1 MVQGVLSF
9 SDVAIEFSK
18 EEWECLDLAQ
28 RGLYRDVMLENYNNL
43 VPVDFTVSKPDL
55 DTCLE
60 QRKDLWKGKKEETEE
75 KHPYLVN
82 CLEQRKDPRKRK
94 KEETANNHP

>member
-1 MVQGVLSF
+1 MLLVYQGVLSF

-43 VPVDFTVSKPDL
+43 VPVGKNIFVSEFIGHPQGSFSV
-55 DTCLE
+55 CLE
-60 QRKDLWKGKKEETEE
+60 GMSALCE
-75 KHPYLVN
+75 
-82 CLEQRKDPRKRK
+82 
-94 KEETANNHP
+94 